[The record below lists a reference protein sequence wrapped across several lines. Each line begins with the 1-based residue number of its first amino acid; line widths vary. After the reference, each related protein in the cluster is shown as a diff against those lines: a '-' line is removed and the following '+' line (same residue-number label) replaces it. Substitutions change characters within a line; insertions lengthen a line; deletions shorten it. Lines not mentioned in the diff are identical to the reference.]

1 MKSQSGLLKKINER
15 KIFNAIYQYETISR
29 AELARKLKL
38 TLPTVSRIVD
48 DLLQR
53 GWLQSIGIGDSSGGR
68 PPSLVQINPTGA
80 GVIGVDLGRESVRVI
95 YTDLLANI
103 LLTEEHPISEVNGP
117 EGLAKDLKAFIED
130 NGIVKD
136 RLLGIGIASPGP
148 LDPIGG
154 KLLSPEDV
162 LAEWLG
168 APIVETVESALGVNA
183 WLANDA
189 DAAALAENW
198 FGSGKHIKSTLFVLH
213 DVGIGS
219 GIVLDGSIWRGTRN
233 MAGEISH
240 MVVNM
245 DGEKCFCGKRG
256 CVDTYASLYQIERKV
271 AASRER
277 DPEEPFSEIIE
288 RAKNKLDPDYS
299 VIQTAARYVA
309 TGVVNVLQAVDME
322 AVILGG
328 RTLLYEDSYLAKLVQ
343 KEIHELL
350 GEEDREVSVTGF
362 GFDAVS
368 IGAATLVLQRIY
380 DHTQLFQ

>member
-1 MKSQSGLLKKINER
+1 MKSQPGLLKKINER
-15 KIFNAIYQYETISR
+15 KIFNAIYQHQTISR

-53 GWLQSIGIGDSSGGR
+53 DWLVSIGIGDSSGGR

-80 GVIGVDLGRESVRVI
+80 GVIGIDLGRESVRIVC
-95 YTDLLANI
+95 TDLLANI
-103 LLTEEHPISEVNGP
+103 LYADEHSISEVNGP
-117 EGLAKDLKAFIED
+117 EGLADYLRAFIRE
-130 NGIVKD
+130 NKISKE
-136 RLLGIGIASPGP
+136 RLLGVGIAAPGP
-148 LDPIGG
+148 LDPVSG

-168 APIVETVESALGVNA
+168 APIVQTIEAELEISA

-198 FGSGKHIKSTLFVLH
+198 FGQGRHIKSTLFVLH

-245 DGEKCFCGKRG
+245 DGEMCSCGKRG
-256 CVDTYASLYQIERKV
+256 CVDTYASLYEIERKI
-271 AASRER
+271 AARRKREP
-277 DPEEPFSEIIE
+277 DEPFSVIIE
-288 RAKNKLDPDYS
+288 RAKAKKEPDYS

-309 TGVVNVLQAVDME
+309 TGIANVVQAIDME

-328 RTLLYEDSYLAKLVQ
+328 RTLLLEDSYLAACVQ
-343 KEIHELL
+343 EEIHELL
-350 GEEDREVSVTGF
+350 GKEDREISVTSF
-362 GFDAVS
+362 GFNAVC